1 MAVFDKEL
9 IINGEAVRSPE
20 QQVYKNMKDIKELKE
35 IIKPEYTTDAVLTD
49 ASVSVAI
56 ANTNAPEGTT
66 EGWLLTQDGLKF
78 KITGG
83 DDTNLLL
90 EFYANLKGPQGE
102 DGAAVNI
109 DDNTTSLTKVWSS
122 SKTANVIGGLIN
134 DSITSNINT
143 WSSDQQTKLLSSGI
157 AWTTTDKDGDDQI
170 SLNDIY
176 IGARTAY
183 ESTSIIKVPML
194 KVSDLIVF
202 VDGNLKAKT
211 LYRVVSIASNIATV
225 AIVCDF
231 AGGKQLYKHI
241 ISVQKND
248 TPATECGIIITCDKS
263 TQFTFSELKS
273 YLHDNGFYVDTNN
286 PQLGKY
292 YPQAYGAL
300 YYSGSSVRFL
310 GLTNYGNY
318 ISACYGPW
326 GNGNLNENDMW
337 NISDGVWNPPFYKI
351 IPL

>member
-1 MAVFDKEL
+1 MIRIDGKE
-9 IINGEAVRSPE
+9 IRTESE
-20 QQVYKNMKDIKELKE
+20 QVWKNMEDIDKLKE
-35 IIKPEYTTDAVLTD
+35 TIKPEYTTAEALT
-49 ASVSVAI
+49 SSNTSVAI
-56 ANTNAPEGTT
+56 ANTNAPSGTKS
-66 EGWLLTQDGLKF
+66 GWLLTQDGLKF

-122 SKTANVIGGLIN
+122 SKTANEIAGLIN

-170 SLNDIY
+170 SLSDIY

-183 ESTSIIKVPML
+183 ESTSIIKVPQL
-194 KVSDLIVF
+194 KVSDLIVY

-225 AIVCDF
+225 ATVCEF
-231 AGGKQLYKHI
+231 SQGSQLYQHHI
-241 ISVQKND
+241 RWIEESSHPDANNNFWFICDSPTALSFAEIQAWLKD
-248 TPATECGIIITCDKS
+248 KGFIQTSATDKTHFYGGVS
-263 TQFTFSELKS
+263 GTS
-273 YLHDNGFYVDTNN
+273 Y
-286 PQLGKY
+286 
-292 YPQAYGAL
+292 YGA
-300 YYSGSSVRFL
+300 YYTVNGIAVFYNETGIVKSLNNSGSLVL
-310 GLTNYGNY
+310 KTDLTGTEYT
-318 ISACYGPW
+318 
-326 GNGNLNENDMW
+326 
-337 NISDGVWNPPFYKI
+337 V